1 MKVKPFLNQALT
13 RISKDVVKTSGAPGT
28 KNPIIRRPDYPLPG
42 EKEAEAILYGARDEI
57 IRDGVYNWRTAECEM
72 AELDINKT
80 YKAILNGGRDFAALR
95 EACARWVLVAR
106 MNPRVATAEQS
117 TLPTGEGQ
125 GKP

>member
-1 MKVKPFLNQALT
+1 MMKLKSWIDELETAEGEPE
-13 RISKDVVKTSGAPGT
+13 SGAQIEPGDA
-28 KNPIIRRPDYPLPG
+28 P
-42 EKEAEAILYGARDEI
+42 AEQITFDLLAAADRLLLGARDAI
-57 IRDGVYNWRTAECEM
+57 IRGGVYNWKTAECEA

-95 EACARWVLVAR
+95 EACARWVLAAR
-106 MNPRVATAEQS
+106 IKPRALPAEQS